1 MFYQIL
7 SLVFFAAAIAIG
19 CVFKKNTGV
28 VSIALALILGFIAS
42 TPDPNDWKVR
52 YLTITKV
59 SGGVEKTETVE
70 YVKFILNSFDSS
82 LFLMLLGV
90 MFLFCIAENNRTL
103 ELIAKK
109 SIRLCGGKVK
119 LIPVV
124 LFGLGTVISA
134 VGPGLIST
142 TALMAV
148 LAMALAVETNVEPIK
163 FLLFGGLGA
172 FAGGLSPITPSA
184 IVAIEKSAQSG
195 FSGIEFPIAFYMFVI
210 MLFCALV
217 LYFFVFRWHRYK
229 EDANVKISIA
239 STGDDKFKIKH
250 IATLIGIV
258 VTATVSTI
266 FDIKIGLVAFVVAL
280 ILTLCGFA
288 DEGAAL
294 KKLPWN
300 TLLMITG
307 VGILISLVSGLGGIK
322 LLQDGMSFLMGDF
335 TAAAIIT
342 ILAGVM
348 SWFSSASGVVMP
360 TLIPTVAGLQ
370 GNPIALIVGIC
381 IGANAAAFSPLS
393 SCGGLMLAA
402 YSGSE
407 VATTEGKNKMFA
419 HLFFF
424 SAACILVA
432 ALFALTGCFG
442 LFSN

>member
-1 MFYQIL
+1 MFHAIL
-7 SLVFFAAAIAIG
+7 SLIFFAAAIAIG
-19 CVFKKNTGV
+19 CLLKKNTGV
-28 VSIALALILGFIAS
+28 VSIALALVLAMIVGIS
-42 TPDPNDWKVR
+42 NDGK
-52 YLTITKV
+52 I
-59 SGGVEKTETVE
+59 SGVAYDKWL
-70 YVKFILNSFDSS
+70 LNSFDSS

-90 MFLFCIAENNRTL
+90 MYLFCIAENNHTL

-124 LFGLGTVISA
+124 LFLLGTVISA

-148 LAMALAVETNVEPIK
+148 LAMALAVEANVEPIK

-184 IVAIEKSAQSG
+184 IVAIEKSAANG
-195 FSGIEFPIAFYMFVI
+195 ISGIEFPIAFYMFMI

-217 LYFFVFRWHRYK
+217 LYFFVFRWHKYK
-229 EDANVKISIA
+229 EDSNVKIA
-239 STGDDKFKIKH
+239 MGGGENDKFKIQH
-250 IATLIGIV
+250 IATVIGIIL
-258 VTATVSTI
+258 TAAVSTI
-266 FDIKIGLVAFVVAL
+266 LDIKIGLVAFVVAL
-280 ILTLCGFA
+280 ILSICGFA

-294 KKLPWN
+294 KKIPWN

-307 VGILISLVSGLGGIK
+307 VGMLISLVTELGGID
-322 LLQDGMSFLMGDF
+322 LLSDGLALLMGKH

-348 SWFSSASGVVMP
+348 SWVSSASGVVMP
-360 TLIPTVAGLQ
+360 TLIPTTPTLAAELGI
-370 GNPIALIVGIC
+370 NPIALIVGIC

-407 VATTEGKNKMFA
+407 ISTTEGRNKMFA
-419 HLFFF
+419 RLFFF
-424 SAACILVA
+424 SSACIGVA
-432 ALFALTGCFG
+432 ALFALVGCFG
-442 LFSN
+442 WF